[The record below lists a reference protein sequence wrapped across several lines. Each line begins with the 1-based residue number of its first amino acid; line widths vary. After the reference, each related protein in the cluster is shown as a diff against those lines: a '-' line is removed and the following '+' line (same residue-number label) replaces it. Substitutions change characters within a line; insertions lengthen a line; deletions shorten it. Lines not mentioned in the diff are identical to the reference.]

1 MAKDG
6 VMPQKKWTL
15 EGLDRFDGGFY
26 PIFGEHDT
34 EGEALEA
41 AKVELAEIERLQ
53 PSSSSG
59 GQGPDGIQDRIY
71 IVRPNGSK
79 YRFVGL

>member
-1 MAKDG
+1 MAEDG

-15 EGLDRFDGGFY
+15 EGLDTFDGESY

-34 EGEALEA
+34 EQEALGA
-41 AKVELAEIERLQ
+41 AKVKLAEIERRQ

-59 GQGPDGIQDRIY
+59 GQVFGGIQDRIY
-71 IVRPNGSK
+71 IVRPDGSK
-79 YRFVGL
+79 YRFVG